1 MLRLL
6 LPELC
11 NIEYTPKPHGISIK
25 LFDHYSETKE
35 NAQFIKTLM
44 EEFVVLE
51 TSIYKTIEL
60 VQIIADGLK
69 DCDLFIIADWF
80 KSYTL
85 CLTFQMFRL
94 MV

>member
-11 NIEYTPKPHGISIK
+11 DIEYTPKPHEISVK

-35 NAQFIKTLM
+35 NVQFIKTIM
-44 EEFVVLE
+44 EEFSVLE

-60 VQIIADGLK
+60 VQIIAEGLK

-80 KSYTL
+80 KVYIMSYI
-85 CLTFQMFRL
+85 